1 MLPLGNPLRESKLP
15 MIRLLLLAAGH
26 SRRFK
31 ALHNVHKLC
40 HVLPPF
46 ERPILTVTHQAA
58 LKSFYAD
65 EILIVV
71 NQEEA
76 DVIALAQTL
85 GSPIQ
90 IIESDGI
97 GESIRQG
104 IQALPSNTT
113 GILILPADLP
123 YIQPVTLTKVKN
135 ALTKYPIARPIHQGQ
150 AGHPVGFDQ
159 SLFPELKQ
167 LTGDQGASA
176 LVKAHTCHLI
186 DTDDFGAI
194 YDIDHP
200 NDLLCL

>member
-31 ALHNVHKLC
+31 AQHNGHKLC
-40 HVLPPF
+40 HLSPQF
-46 ERPILTVTHQAA
+46 ERPILATTHQTA
-58 LKSFYAD
+58 LKAFNAD

-85 GSPIQ
+85 GPIK
-90 IIESDGI
+90 IIESDGM

-123 YIQPVTLTKVKN
+123 YIQPITIERVKC
-135 ALTKYPIARPIHQGQ
+135 ALATSPIVRPIYNGQ
-150 AGHPVGFDQ
+150 MGHPVGFDH

-176 LVKAHTCHLI
+176 VVKAHTCHLI
-186 DTDDFGAI
+186 ETDDFGAI